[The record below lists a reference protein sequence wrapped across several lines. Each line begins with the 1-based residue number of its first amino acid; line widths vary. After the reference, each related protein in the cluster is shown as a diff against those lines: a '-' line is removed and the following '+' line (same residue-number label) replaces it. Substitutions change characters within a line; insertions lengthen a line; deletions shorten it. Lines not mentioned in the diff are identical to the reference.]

1 MTASKNYN
9 QQDKANS
16 YQGPM
21 RKWQNHRA
29 VLISGAYETR
39 KDRKIGYETIT
50 LSEIFDQQPLALQK
64 LLAQAIIPSI
74 YAESDAREHKKQ
86 KEDGWFVAIVGDID
100 KGNHPANKIDEL
112 LVQFFGESASLI
124 YSTSS
129 ASPENRKWRFIL
141 PLELSLGF
149 KDRHSLMDALYAF
162 MEANGVTMDWA
173 LLRPGQ
179 LCYLPN
185 VSPERRVGGLPT
197 GKPLFY
203 ETYTRDGV
211 GVTLTSG
218 KAPEW
223 IEKRRLE
230 REAANALKES
240 MRSAARAASRI
251 SKPSII
257 EQFNRA
263 NPLADILTACDYTQ
277 SPYRDDDWQ
286 SPHQKSGSYATR
298 IYQEENGKEY
308 WISLSGSDAE
318 AGIGAKSAS
327 GVQYGD
333 SFDIFRHFKY
343 KGDIKAALQSLP
355 PPLPDANRYR
365 LISANDL
372 AFLPPIKWRVKGILP
387 AEGLVAIYGQPG
399 CGKSFMVLDL
409 LACVGRGIAW
419 FGHKTTKCPVT
430 FVALE
435 GEVGVSQRIRAYQNY
450 HGQLPITVRFMTQ
463 QFNFLTPQD
472 VADLAAAIR
481 ACGGDNGI
489 ICIDTLNRASS
500 GSDENDSK
508 DMGRIIEA
516 AKNLQ
521 ELVGGLIILIHH
533 SGKNSDRGLRGH
545 SSLLAAL
552 DTAIEV
558 VKNDKQR
565 SWKLTKS
572 KDSRDDL
579 AGAFHLEVVNL
590 GEDDDGETIS
600 SCVVVA
606 EEGVAPILKPLKPS
620 VQNAMR
626 AYISAA
632 NTQGLWLK
640 NSFRGLHSDAWRDEY
655 NRTSTNSNKESNRKA
670 LQRSRDELVKL
681 GLLTVCNDINFLNVP
696 EVASLQPPLA
706 CDSEAFAGLK
716 SGTFET
722 IAGHVLDMSRT
733 NPGTDRTSL

>member
-1 MTASKNYN
+1 
-9 QQDKANS
+9 
-16 YQGPM
+16 
-21 RKWQNHRA
+21 
-29 VLISGAYETR
+29 
-39 KDRKIGYETIT
+39 
-50 LSEIFDQQPLALQK
+50 
-64 LLAQAIIPSI
+64 
-74 YAESDAREHKKQ
+74 
-86 KEDGWFVAIVGDID
+86 IVGDID
-100 KGNHPANKIDEL
+100 KGNHPANKIDEQ
-112 LVQFFGESASLI
+112 LVQIFCESASLI

-162 MEANGVTMDWA
+162 MEANGVSMDWA

-185 VSPERRVGGLPT
+185 VSPDRREDGLST
-197 GKPLFY
+197 GKPIFY
-203 ETYTRDGV
+203 ENYRRDGE
-211 GVTLTSG
+211 GVTPTSG

-230 REAANALKES
+230 QEAANALKES
-240 MRSAARAASRI
+240 MRSATRAASRI
-251 SKPSII
+251 SKPSSI
-257 EQFNRA
+257 EQFNRV

-298 IYQEENGKEY
+298 IYQEENGEEY

-333 SFDIFRHFKY
+333 SFDINVHFKFN
-343 KGDIKAALQSLP
+343 GDFKAALQSIP
-355 PPLPDANRYR
+355 PPQPDANRYR

-399 CGKSFMVLDL
+399 CGKSFMVFDL

-435 GEVGVSQRIRAYQNY
+435 GEAGVSQRIRAYQNY

-481 ACGGDNGI
+481 ACGGDSGI
-489 ICIDTLNRASS
+489 ICVDTLNRASS

-521 ELVGGLIILIHH
+521 ELMGGLIILIHH

-579 AGAFHLEVVNL
+579 AGAFHLE
-590 GEDDDGETIS
+590 
-600 SCVVVA
+600 
-606 EEGVAPILKPLKPS
+606 
-620 VQNAMR
+620 
-626 AYISAA
+626 
-632 NTQGLWLK
+632 
-640 NSFRGLHSDAWRDEY
+640 
-655 NRTSTNSNKESNRKA
+655 
-670 LQRSRDELVKL
+670 
-681 GLLTVCNDINFLNVP
+681 
-696 EVASLQPPLA
+696 
-706 CDSEAFAGLK
+706 
-716 SGTFET
+716 
-722 IAGHVLDMSRT
+722 
-733 NPGTDRTSL
+733 

>member
-1 MTASKNYN
+1 MTI
-9 QQDKANS
+9 
-16 YQGPM
+16 
-21 RKWQNHRA
+21 WQNHP
-29 VLISGAYETR
+29 VVFIHGAYDTR
-39 KDRKIGYETIT
+39 KGSKDSYETIT
-50 LSEIFDQQPLALQK
+50 LGEVFQLEPVSLQK
-64 LLAQAIIPSI
+64 LSAPAIIPSS
-74 YAESDAREHKKQ
+74 YAEADAREHKSQ
-86 KEDGWFVAIVGDID
+86 REFGLFTAMVGDID
-100 KGNHPANKIDEL
+100 KGDHAAQKIEKL
-112 LVQFFGESASLI
+112 IIQFFGVGIAFRI

-129 ASPENRKWRFIL
+129 ATPDNRKWRFIIAL
-141 PLELSLGF
+141 EKPLRF

-162 MEANGVTMDWA
+162 MEANGVSMDWS
-173 LLRPGQ
+173 LQRSGQ

-203 ETYTRDGV
+203 ETYTRDGA
-211 GVTLTSG
+211 GVAPTSG

-223 IEKRRLE
+223 IEMRRLE
-230 REAANALKES
+230 REAADALKES
-240 MRSAARAASRI
+240 MRSAARVASCI
-251 SKPSII
+251 SKPSSI

-263 NPLADILTACDYTQ
+263 NALADILTACDYTQ

-298 IYQEENGKEY
+298 IYQDENGEEY
-308 WISLSGSDAE
+308 WNSLSGSDAE

-327 GVQYGD
+327 GIQYGD
-333 SFDIFRHFKY
+333 SFDIFRHFKH
-343 KGDIKAALQSLP
+343 KGDFTAALKSLP
-355 PPLPDANRYR
+355 PSQPDANRYR
-365 LISANDL
+365 VISANDL
-372 AFLPPIKWRVKGILP
+372 ALMPPIKWKVKGIIP

-399 CGKSFMVLDL
+399 CGKSFMAFDL

-419 FGHKTTKCPVT
+419 FGHKTTQCPVT

-435 GEVGVSQRIRAYQNY
+435 GEAGVSQRIRAYQKY
-450 HGQLPITVRFMTQ
+450 HSQLPITVRFMTQ

-472 VADLAAAIR
+472 VTDLAAAIR
-481 ACGGDNGI
+481 ACGGDHGI

-552 DTAIEV
+552 DTAVEV

-572 KDSRDDL
+572 KDGRDDL

-600 SCVVVA
+600 SCVVA
-606 EEGVAPILKPLKPS
+606 ADEGVTPILKPFKPS
-620 VQNAMR
+620 VKNAIR

-632 NTQGLWLK
+632 NTQGVWLK

-655 NRTSTNSNKESNRKA
+655 NRTSTNSNKESKRKA
-670 LQRSRDELVKL
+670 LQRAKDELVKL
-681 GLLTVCNDINFLNVP
+681 GLLTVSDDINFLNIP

-706 CDSEAFAGLK
+706 WVGEAFAGVK

-722 IAGHVLDMSRT
+722 IAGHVPDMSQT